1 VADHRAFIEYSSKA
15 QWLPLSQGAMVSN
28 MAVHADRFASAD
40 VQAALGRRYIVGPEI
55 GAGGQGVVFRATRIA
70 RPDGNAA
77 HDDVALK
84 LHFSVR
90 QDIRVQREV
99 AAMENLRHANMA
111 RLIEHGFCEVPG
123 GRTPYLAWEFIEGLP
138 VHVQLKSGPLLE
150 SEVLAIGRDVS
161 AAIAEVWS
169 RRIVHG
175 DIKPS
180 NIMVRNSGG
189 FMRLGSVESAVLIDL
204 GAAKYLDQDNART
217 LRPSRD
223 LDPTDAAAM
232 LKPMRTRGYSS
243 PEQIKGVR
251 ALTCASDVF
260 SLGIVMLQCLLGRH
274 PTDHDE
280 GALLDGIRAS
290 GRRVAASAALLR
302 ELDRM
307 LSSRPTSRPN
317 PGELSRDFQSLRKA
331 LQAGFGNDDY
341 PPLRAQD

>member
-1 VADHRAFIEYSSKA
+1 MRFASGQSSTT
-15 QWLPLSQGAMVSN
+15 QWLTSSPSAIVVSG
-28 MAVHADRFASAD
+28 MAVHSDRFALAD
-40 VQAALGRRYIVGPEI
+40 VQTALGRRYIVGPEI

-70 RPDGNAA
+70 RPDGKAA

-84 LHFSVR
+84 LHFCLR
-90 QDIRVQREV
+90 PDIRVQREV
-99 AAMENLRHANMA
+99 ATMENVSHANMA
-111 RLIEHGFCEVPG
+111 RLIEHGFCDVPG

-138 VHVQLKSGPLLE
+138 VHLQLKSGPLLE

-161 AAIAEVWS
+161 AAIAEIWS

-189 FMRLGSVESAVLIDL
+189 YMTLGSVESAVLIDL
-204 GAAKYLDQDNART
+204 GAAKYLDQENART

-223 LDPTDAAAM
+223 IDPDDAAAVP
-232 LKPMRTRGYSS
+232 KPLRTRGYSS
-243 PEQIKGVR
+243 PEQIKGIR

-274 PTDHDE
+274 PTEDDE
-280 GALLDGIRAS
+280 AALLDGIQAS
-290 GRRVAASAALLR
+290 GRRVAASASLLR

-317 PGELSRDFQSLRKA
+317 PAELSRCFQSLRKMM
-331 LQAGFGNDDY
+331 QAGFCGND
-341 PPLRAQD
+341 RAPMKARY

>member
-1 VADHRAFIEYSSKA
+1 MSFTSEQPGTTRSLPSSA
-15 QWLPLSQGAMVSN
+15 SAIVVSG
-28 MAVHADRFASAD
+28 MEVHLDRFEPAD
-40 VQAALGRRYIVGPEI
+40 VQAVLGRRYIVGPEI

-70 RPDGNAA
+70 RPDGKAA

-84 LHFSVR
+84 LHFCLR
-90 QDIRVQREV
+90 QDIRVQREI
-99 AAMENLRHANMA
+99 AAMENVCHANMA
-111 RLIEHGFCEVPG
+111 RLIEHGFCDVPG

-161 AAIAEVWS
+161 AAISEIWS

-189 FMRLGSVESAVLIDL
+189 YLTLGSVESAVLIDL
-204 GAAKYLDQDNART
+204 GAAKYLDQENART

-223 LDPTDAAAM
+223 VDPTDAPF
-232 LKPMRTRGYSS
+232 LKPVRTRGYSS

-280 GALLDGIRAS
+280 AALLDGIRAS
-290 GRRVAASAALLR
+290 GRRVAASASLLR

-307 LSSRPTSRPN
+307 LSQRPMSRPN
-317 PGELSRDFQSLRKA
+317 PAELSRTFQSLRKMM
-331 LQAGFGNDDY
+331 QAGFSAAAAH
-341 PPLRAQD
+341 P